1 MTVVTGI
8 VVYVLIWWLTL
19 FTVLPWKVQP
29 QQTPEKGHAA
39 GAPER
44 PMIVGKLIV
53 TTLISAGLFAIVFA
67 LIHYEV
73 ISFHRMSQELGRE
86 RQ

>member
-1 MTVVTGI
+1 MTVVTSI

-19 FTVLPWKVQP
+19 FTVLPWRVQP

-39 GAPER
+39 GAPQR

-53 TTLISAGLFAIVFA
+53 TTVISTILFAIVFG
-67 LIHYEV
+67 LIHYDL
-73 ISFHRMSQELGRE
+73 ISFRRMSQDLGLQ